1 MSKKKS
7 NATRRAET
15 LAARERAAEVRR
27 EQERVERRRRNVV
40 VGIAVAVVLL
50 LVGGI
55 GYAVQSSRDATGE
68 TATPP
73 SGITDQYALVRG
85 DADAPVTVTVYE
97 DFMCPFCGQFE
108 SASRDTLDPLVE
120 SGDVKVE
127 YRVLSFLDRYS
138 NGTDYSTRA
147 MNALGAVLD
156 TAGTDA
162 AVAFHDALFEHQPE
176 EGSDGLSDDQLVRYA
191 VEAGAAEATV
201 RPLIEDRGFEGWVV
215 NATDAASKA
224 GVSSTPT
231 VQVDGETLE
240 ATTIDGMVTEL
251 QGAVDAARAG
261 SG

>member
-15 LAARERAAEVRR
+15 LAVREKAAEVRR

-40 VGIAVAVVLL
+40 VGVVVAVVLL

-68 TATPP
+68 TVTPP
-73 SGITDQYALVRG
+73 HGITDQYALVRG

-108 SASRDTLDPLVE
+108 SASRETLDSLVE

-127 YRVLSFLDRYS
+127 YRVISFLDRYS
-138 NGTDYSTRA
+138 NGTDYSTRSA
-147 MNALGAVLD
+147 NALAAVLD

-162 AVAFHDALFEHQPE
+162 AVAFHDTLFEQQPA
-176 EGSDGLSDDQLVRYA
+176 EGTDGLSDDQLVQYA
-191 VEAGAAEATV
+191 VAAGATEATV
-201 RPLIEDRGFEGWVV
+201 RAPIEERAFEGWVV
-215 NATDAASKA
+215 NATDTANKD
-224 GVSSTPT
+224 GIVSTPT

-240 ATTIDGMVTEL
+240 FTTIDDLMREL
-251 QGAVDAARAG
+251 QRAVDAAQAG
-261 SG
+261 

>member
-15 LAARERAAEVRR
+15 LATREKAAAVRR
-27 EQERVERRRRNVV
+27 EQERAERRRRNVV
-40 VGIAVAVVLL
+40 VGIAVFVVLL

-68 TATPP
+68 TAAPP
-73 SGITDQYALVRG
+73 SGITDEYALVRG
-85 DADAPVTVTVYE
+85 DAGAQVTVTVYE
-97 DFMCPFCGQFE
+97 DFMCPYCGQFE
-108 SASRDTLDPLVE
+108 AASRDTLDSLVD

-127 YRVLSFLDRYS
+127 YRVISFLDRAS

-162 AVAFHDALFEHQPE
+162 ALAFHDKLYEHQPA
-176 EGSDGLSDDQLVRYA
+176 EGSDGLSDDQLVKYA
-191 VEAGAAEATV
+191 VESGAAEATV
-201 RPLIEDRGFEGWVV
+201 RAPIEDRAFEGWVV
-215 NATDAASKA
+215 NATDAANKD

-231 VQVDGETLE
+231 VQVDGTTLE
-240 ATTIDGMVTEL
+240 YTTTDELVTEL
-251 QGAVDAARAG
+251 QKAVEAAQAG
-261 SG
+261 

>member
-15 LAARERAAEVRR
+15 LAAREKAAEVRR

-40 VGIAVAVVLL
+40 VGIVVAVVLL

-73 SGITDQYALVRG
+73 KGITDRYALVRG
-85 DADAPVTVTVYE
+85 EADAPVTVTVYE

-108 SASRDTLDPLVE
+108 SASRETLDPLVE

-127 YRVLSFLDRYS
+127 YRVISFLDRYS
-138 NGTDYSTRA
+138 NGTDYSTRSA
-147 MNALGAVLD
+147 NALAAVLD

-162 AVAFHDALFEHQPE
+162 AVAFHDTLFERQPA
-176 EGSDGLSDDQLVRYA
+176 EGTDGLSDDQLVQHA
-191 VEAGAAEATV
+191 VEAGATEATV
-201 RPLIEDRGFEGWVV
+201 RGPIEERAFEGWVV
-215 NATDAASKA
+215 NATDAANKD
-224 GVSSTPT
+224 GIVSTPT

-240 ATTIDGMVTEL
+240 STTIDDLVSEL
-251 QGAVDAARAG
+251 KKAVDAARAG
-261 SG
+261 